1 MSEMSGTFTA
11 DAIGPPVPIPDVPGA
26 DAGAEGL
33 PSRSVLS
40 ARQRILVESS
50 AIADVALRTAVASV
64 LSATVTPAVRQRTT
78 SRQRRQRAQ
87 QPELLRR
94 TCGSA

>member
-26 DAGAEGL
+26 DAGAEGV
-33 PSRSVLS
+33 PSRSVLWT
-40 ARQRILVESS
+40 
-50 AIADVALRTAVASV
+50 ALTRDSGNRRCRARTAVASV
-64 LSATVTPAVRQRTT
+64 LSATVTPAVVAYDYATGQTEG
-78 SRQRRQRAQ
+78 RAQ